1 MDASPALERR
11 YAAQIAYDPGELGY
25 GSDTSDAVVIWQ
37 NRGNSHPLPPGR
49 PDAAVNIVIPG
60 LRAEL
65 AA

>member
-11 YAAQIAYDPGELGY
+11 YAAQIPYDPGELGY
-25 GSDTSDAVVIWQ
+25 GPDTSEAVVVWQ
-37 NRGNSHPLPPGR
+37 NRGNSHPLPRGQ
-49 PDAAVNIVIPG
+49 PDAAVDIVIPG